1 MISSVRKALLA
12 VFTVS
17 LVLCLLMIGLYETE
31 LLISG
36 DMQGDKIL
44 EYYVV
49 AFMELVTICSIP
61 LALRLFKFGFVRRA
75 IAQSPSRGLTRWGII
90 RLLLICLPMIAN
102 TFLYYQF
109 MNVALGYMA
118 IIDLLCLVFVYPSES
133 RCQQELEIKV

>member
-36 DMQGDKIL
+36 DMQGDKIV

-75 IAQSPSRGLTRWGII
+75 IAQNSSRGLTRWGII